1 MSSISFA
8 IVALVAVSASGAP
21 LHQTP
26 DQQKPDAAPKAAQ
39 PSSAPH
45 RDGPAQVSLADL
57 ARADVVF
64 GTPTSDMAATA
75 DGPHGKVT
83 DLVISTSDGQIACAA
98 LSVGKLL
105 GTDERVILVPATA
118 VKCTMVDDRPVYA
131 IQLTKAEISAI
142 APFDAKKDGV
152 EGLDRAV
159 ERARG
164 LSASSGA
171 RAKDAPKDMPKD
183 MKDSKGAASSGS
195 GGYTLSSQLIACPV
209 NASDTEFGKVH
220 DGVVEPAKQTV
231 SYLIV
236 SRSGA
241 ASTGTTM
248 HVVPF
253 RACQCACA
261 DGRTSMKLAKT
272 SDQLKTAPE
281 YKKPEQGLAT
291 VDQMKAADAFF
302 GGAKPA
308 PTDSERPL

>member
-1 MSSISFA
+1 MSSIPFT
-8 IVALVAVSASGAP
+8 VLALIAGISASSAS
-21 LHQTP
+21 L
-26 DQQKPDAAPKAAQ
+26 QQKPGAAPKPMP
-39 PSSAPH
+39 PSSAP
-45 RDGPAQVSLADL
+45 RSEGATQCSLADL
-57 ARADVVF
+57 SRADVVYA
-64 GTPTSDMAATA
+64 TPPSDLAANA

-118 VKCTMVDDRPVYA
+118 VKCTMVEERPVYA
-131 IQLTKAEISAI
+131 IQLTKAEIAAI
-142 APFDAKKDGV
+142 APFDAKKEGA

-164 LSASSGA
+164 LGAPSGA
-171 RAKDAPKDMPKD
+171 RPKDA
-183 MKDSKGAASSGS
+183 KGTASGS
-195 GGYTLSSQLIACPV
+195 STYALSSQLIACPV

-220 DGVVEPAKQTV
+220 DGVVEPSRQTI

-241 ASTGTTM
+241 ASVGTTM

-253 RACQCACA
+253 KACQCACA
-261 DGRTSMKLAKT
+261 DGRTSLKLGKT

-281 YKKPEQGLAT
+281 YKKPEQGLVT
-291 VDQMKAADAFF
+291 LEQTKAADAFF

-308 PTDSERPL
+308 PSDGERPL

>member
-1 MSSISFA
+1 MSSIPFT
-8 IVALVAVSASGAP
+8 VLALIAGISASSAS
-21 LHQTP
+21 L
-26 DQQKPDAAPKAAQ
+26 QQKPGAAPKPMP
-39 PSSAPH
+39 PSSAP
-45 RDGPAQVSLADL
+45 RSEGATQCSLADL
-57 ARADVVF
+57 SRADVVYA
-64 GTPTSDMAATA
+64 TPPSDLAANA

-118 VKCTMVDDRPVYA
+118 VKCTMVEERPVYA
-131 IQLTKAEISAI
+131 IQLTKAEIAAI
-142 APFDAKKDGV
+142 APFDAKKEGA

-164 LSASSGA
+164 LGAPSGA
-171 RAKDAPKDMPKD
+171 RPKDA
-183 MKDSKGAASSGS
+183 KGDAKGTASGS
-195 GGYTLSSQLIACPV
+195 STYALSSQLIACPV

-220 DGVVEPAKQTV
+220 DGVVEPSRQTI

-241 ASTGTTM
+241 ASVGTTM

-253 RACQCACA
+253 KACQCACA
-261 DGRTSMKLAKT
+261 DGRTSLKLGKT
-272 SDQLKTAPE
+272 SDQLKAAPE
-281 YKKPEQGLAT
+281 YKKPEQGLVT
-291 VDQMKAADAFF
+291 LEQTKAADAFF

-308 PTDSERPL
+308 PSDGERPL

>member
-1 MSSISFA
+1 MSSIPFT
-8 IVALVAVSASGAP
+8 VLALIAGISASSAS
-21 LHQTP
+21 L
-26 DQQKPDAAPKAAQ
+26 QQKPGAAPKPMP
-39 PSSAPH
+39 PSSAP
-45 RDGPAQVSLADL
+45 RSEGATQCSLADL
-57 ARADVVF
+57 ARADVVYA
-64 GTPTSDMAATA
+64 TPPSDLAANA

-118 VKCTMVDDRPVYA
+118 VKCTMVEERPVYA
-131 IQLTKAEISAI
+131 IQLTKAEIAAI
-142 APFDAKKDGV
+142 APFDAKKEGA

-164 LSASSGA
+164 LGAPSGA
-171 RAKDAPKDMPKD
+171 RPKDA
-183 MKDSKGAASSGS
+183 KGTASGS
-195 GGYTLSSQLIACPV
+195 STYALSSQLIACPV

-220 DGVVEPAKQTV
+220 DGVVEPSRQTI

-241 ASTGTTM
+241 ASVGTTM

-253 RACQCACA
+253 KACQCACA
-261 DGRTSMKLAKT
+261 DGRTSLKLGKT
-272 SDQLKTAPE
+272 SDQLKAAPE
-281 YKKPEQGLAT
+281 YKKPEQGLVT
-291 VDQMKAADAFF
+291 LEQTKAADAFF

-308 PTDSERPL
+308 PSDGERPL

>member
-1 MSSISFA
+1 MSSIPLT
-8 IVALVAVSASGAP
+8 VLALIAGISASSAS
-21 LHQTP
+21 L
-26 DQQKPDAAPKAAQ
+26 QQKPGAAPKPMP
-39 PSSAPH
+39 PSSAP
-45 RDGPAQVSLADL
+45 RPEGATQCSLADL
-57 ARADVVF
+57 ARADVVYA
-64 GTPTSDMAATA
+64 TPPSDLAATA

-118 VKCTMVDDRPVYA
+118 VKCTMVEERPVYA
-131 IQLTKAEISAI
+131 IQLTKAEIAAI
-142 APFDAKKDGV
+142 APFDAKKDGA

-164 LSASSGA
+164 LSAPSGA
-171 RAKDAPKDMPKD
+171 RPKDTPKD
-183 MKDSKGAASSGS
+183 TKGTASSS
-195 GGYTLSSQLIACPV
+195 SSAYALSSQLIACSV

-220 DGVVEPAKQTV
+220 DGVVEPSKQTV
-231 SYLIV
+231 SYVIV

-241 ASTGTTM
+241 ASAGTAM

-253 RACQCACA
+253 KACQCACA
-261 DGRTSMKLAKT
+261 DGRTSLKLGKT

-281 YKKPEQGLAT
+281 YKKPEQGLVT
-291 VDQMKAADAFF
+291 VEQTKAADAFF

-308 PTDSERPL
+308 PGDGERPL

>member
-1 MSSISFA
+1 MSSIPFT
-8 IVALVAVSASGAP
+8 VLALIAGISASSAS
-21 LHQTP
+21 L
-26 DQQKPDAAPKAAQ
+26 QQKPGAAPKPMP
-39 PSSAPH
+39 PSSAP
-45 RDGPAQVSLADL
+45 RSEGATQCSLADL
-57 ARADVVF
+57 ARADVVYA
-64 GTPTSDMAATA
+64 TPPSDLAANA

-118 VKCTMVDDRPVYA
+118 VKCTMVEERPVYA
-131 IQLTKAEISAI
+131 IQLTKAEIAAI
-142 APFDAKKDGV
+142 APFDAKKEGA

-164 LSASSGA
+164 LGAPSGA
-171 RAKDAPKDMPKD
+171 RPKDA
-183 MKDSKGAASSGS
+183 KGTASGS
-195 GGYTLSSQLIACPV
+195 STYALSSQLIACPV

-220 DGVVEPAKQTV
+220 DGVVEPSRQTI

-241 ASTGTTM
+241 ASVGTTM

-253 RACQCACA
+253 KACQCACA
-261 DGRTSMKLAKT
+261 DGRTSLKLGKT

-281 YKKPEQGLAT
+281 YKKPEQGLVT
-291 VDQMKAADAFF
+291 LEQTKAADAFF

-308 PTDSERPL
+308 PSDGERPL

>member
-1 MSSISFA
+1 MSSIPFT
-8 IVALVAVSASGAP
+8 VLALIAGISASSAS
-21 LHQTP
+21 L
-26 DQQKPDAAPKAAQ
+26 QQKPGAAPKPMP
-39 PSSAPH
+39 PSSAP
-45 RDGPAQVSLADL
+45 RSEGATQCSLADL
-57 ARADVVF
+57 ARADVVYA
-64 GTPTSDMAATA
+64 TPPSDLAANA

-118 VKCTMVDDRPVYA
+118 VKCTMVEERPVYA
-131 IQLTKAEISAI
+131 IQLTKAEIAAI
-142 APFDAKKDGV
+142 APFDAKKEGA

-164 LSASSGA
+164 LGAPSGA
-171 RAKDAPKDMPKD
+171 RPKDA
-183 MKDSKGAASSGS
+183 KGTASGS
-195 GGYTLSSQLIACPV
+195 SAYALSSQLIACPV

-220 DGVVEPAKQTV
+220 DGVVEPSRQTI

-241 ASTGTTM
+241 ASVGTTM

-253 RACQCACA
+253 KACQCACA
-261 DGRTSMKLAKT
+261 DGRTSLKLGKT

-281 YKKPEQGLAT
+281 YKKPEQGLVT
-291 VDQMKAADAFF
+291 LEQTKAADAFF

-308 PTDSERPL
+308 PSDGERPL